1 MLDKWIQSI
10 SAISCA
16 IFGYMFG
23 EFDGMIKAL
32 ICCMVIDYITG
43 LIVAYKEQELSS
55 KVGFMGIAKK
65 IVMLL
70 IVALGHII
78 DIEVFSEAMFMKSAV
93 CGFYIANE
101 GLSILE
107 NTAKIGV
114 KYPQKL
120 LIALKQI
127 NSDDKNN
134 PQNNEN
140 KEIIGNEIDNKEK

>member
-23 EFDGMIKAL
+23 EFDGMLKAL
-32 ICCMVIDYITG
+32 IFCMVFDYITG
-43 LIVAYKEQELSS
+43 LIVAYKKKELSS
-55 KVGFMGIAKK
+55 QIGFMGIAKK
-65 IVMLL
+65 FVMLL
-70 IVALGHII
+70 IVALGHIV

-107 NTAKIGV
+107 NTAIIGV

-120 LIALKQI
+120 LTALKQI
-127 NSDDKNN
+127 NGDEKNN
-134 PQNNEN
+134 PQNNES
-140 KEIIGNEIDNKEK
+140 KETVDNKEE